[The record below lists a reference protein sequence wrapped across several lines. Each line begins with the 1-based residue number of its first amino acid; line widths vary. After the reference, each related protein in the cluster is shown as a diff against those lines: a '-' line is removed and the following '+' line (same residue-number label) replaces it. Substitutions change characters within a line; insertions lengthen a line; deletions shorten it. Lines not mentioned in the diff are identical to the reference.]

1 MQDQP
6 RNLFGRYPFSLIR
19 VDLFG
24 EFRGSADKYGS
35 GAHKCREENDNPILA
50 QYGLFSAV
58 RNQFP
63 HIFLAA
69 SKLQLPVFDVPA
81 HAGQSGPAV
90 ATLFFHQREAGIHCT
105 ADGSGPGDPVE
116 HIFCLFFA
124 QMMDEQDS
132 DAVLVCQPLEYRQI
146 PVVIGI
152 GNRMVK
158 TAGFRVMKTL
168 DDFVWNSAIELPG
181 GLPQE
186 YMTDLQFLAPKENLI
201 FMGSVGTGKTHLA
214 TAIALKACQEGRR
227 VRFFTAAELANILL
241 EKNTKGTL
249 NNYLGTLK
257 KVELVVIDE
266 IGFVPLHKDAAEL
279 LFQVISDCYERKS
292 LIITSN
298 LEFSQWNT
306 VFGDNRLTAALVDR
320 LIHHSHIVIFSG
332 ESYRLTQ
339 SLNRQRAYT

>member
-1 MQDQP
+1 MAEQIEQLMRQVKLGGMAKGWRSVP
-6 RNLFGRYPFSLIR
+6 YENTEQY
-19 VDLFG
+19 VTDLLTL
-24 EFRGSADKYGS
+24 E
-35 GAHKCREENDNPILA
+35 
-50 QYGLFSAV
+50 
-58 RNQFP
+58 
-63 HIFLAA
+63 
-69 SKLQLPVFDVPA
+69 LQE
-81 HAGQSGPAV
+81 
-90 ATLFFHQREAGIHCT
+90 REANRI
-105 ADGSGPGDPVE
+105 
-116 HIFCLFFA
+116 
-124 QMMDEQDS
+124 
-132 DAVLVCQPLEYRQI
+132 
-146 PVVIGI
+146 
-152 GNRMVK
+152 NRMVK

-181 GLPQE
+181 GLTQE
-186 YMTDLQFLAPKENLI
+186 YMTDLHFLAPKENLI

-241 EKNTKGTL
+241 EKNTK
-249 NNYLGTLK
+249 GTLK